1 MDRQIVYT
9 GELPQ
14 TADILNT
21 NKFSMFGIGYA
32 MQAILGTT
40 TLVDGCG
47 CLPTSPTPDL
57 HVNIQVGSIYSLTT
71 VDSSAYSDLG
81 TDATSIV
88 KQGIQP
94 SVQTLSITP
103 PGTVGF
109 SQVYLVQ
116 AEYQDVDTGAAVE
129 PYFNNGNPS
138 APFSGPNNAGTS
150 NFTIRQGKC
159 TISLKAG
166 TAASTG
172 TQTTPTPD
180 LGFVGLWA
188 VTVAN
193 GQTQITSPNIVAYN
207 NSAAFIPV
215 RLPLVPAGVQNGT
228 WIYATD
234 TSAGGA
240 AVVTTATTSTSSA
253 VLTFAGGVPAYV
265 ATGMKAFD
273 ITTPGAITGG
283 QTVLSKTG
291 TTVTLSGNV
300 NATVGSGDS
309 IAFSTNAMV
318 ASIAPPPASLTAGL
332 GIRIAAAGTNSGTT
346 TLNLNGLGAVN
357 VVRGTGVALAAG
369 DITAGEVLHLVYDGA
384 HWQIAN
390 FSGGG
395 AGSVTNNTISIPYG
409 TDSSSSSNTI
419 TVTSTSPAL
428 PGSIGAPQPL
438 VVKLA
443 NPITGATT
451 IALTG
456 VTGSPFP
463 VKSFTG
469 QPLGFG
475 AASAGEM
482 LWMLFD
488 GTNFQIIN
496 PPQSLQAALT
506 IFVDPSIGNDSFD
519 GSQATVSGTKGPLQ
533 HIQTA
538 VNKAASYPP
547 SQFSITI
554 QCADGTY
561 NEAVSVGSIP
571 MPSIIINGHVG
582 SPSNV
587 LVTGANNAHTF
598 QASGPNTLTVQ
609 NLKFTASNTGSTNCG
624 IYATSGATINTVN
637 TVNGAVNYAVFEANG
652 PASVFP
658 GTHTFSGSSTFAFNA
673 LNCGLIGLSTTQ
685 GNFTIS
691 TPITVTDFAAASSS
705 GNISMAGGTQP
716 TFTNPGNVTGQKFS
730 ATNGATINTQGEG
743 VNYFPGTVAGTATT
757 GYYA

>member
-1 MDRQIVYT
+1 MVFT

-21 NKFSMFGIGYA
+21 NKFAMFGLGYA
-32 MQAILGTT
+32 MQAILGVT
-40 TLVDGCG
+40 TLVDGCA
-47 CLPTSPTPDL
+47 CLPTSPTADL
-57 HVNIQVGSIYSLTT
+57 NVNIQVGSIYSLTT
-71 VDSSAYSDLG
+71 VDSTAYSDLG
-81 TDATSIV
+81 TDTSSIV

-94 SVQTLSITP
+94 SVQVLAITP
-103 PGTVGF
+103 PGTVGQ

-116 AEYQDVDTGAAVE
+116 AEYQDVDTGGAVE
-129 PYFNNGNPS
+129 PYYNSGNPA

-150 NFTIRQGKC
+150 NNTIRQGKC

-166 TAASTG
+166 VAAATG
-172 TQTTPTPD
+172 SQTTPAPD
-180 LGFVGLWA
+180 AGFVGLWA

-207 NSAAFIPV
+207 NGAAFIPV
-215 RLPLVPAGVQNGT
+215 RLPAVPAGVQNGT
-228 WIYATD
+228 WIYAID

-332 GIRIAAAGTNSGTT
+332 GVRIQAAGTNSGTT

-357 VVRGTGVALAAG
+357 IVRANGVSTAAG
-369 DITAGEVLHLVYDGA
+369 DISANEIVNLIYDGA

-390 FSGGG
+390 FSGSGSG
-395 AGSVTNNTISIPYG
+395 AVTNNTIAIPYG
-409 TDSSSSSNTI
+409 TDSSTSSNTI
-419 TVTSTSPAL
+419 TVTSTSPSL
-428 PGSIGAPQPL
+428 PGSIGTGQPL
-438 VVKLA
+438 MVKLA
-443 NPITGATT
+443 NPVTGATT

-469 QPLGFG
+469 AALTFG
-475 AASAGEM
+475 SASAGEM

-496 PPQSLQAALT
+496 PPQPLQTNLT
-506 IFVDPSIGNDSFD
+506 IYVNSSTGSDSLD

-533 HIQTA
+533 HLQTA
-538 VNKAASYPP
+538 INKAFNYPP
-547 SQFSITI
+547 SQFAITI
-554 QCADGTY
+554 QLADGTY
-561 NEAVSVGSIP
+561 AEAVSTPSIP
-571 MPSIIINGHVG
+571 GPAIIINGNAG

-587 LVTGANNAHTF
+587 LVSGNNSTHTIIVT
-598 QASGPNTLTVQ
+598 GPNTMTVQ
-609 NLKFTASNTGSTNCG
+609 NLKVTTGTFTTACG
-624 IYATSGATINTVN
+624 FAAIGSGATINTIN
-637 TVNGAVNYAVFEANG
+637 TV
-652 PASVFP
+652 
-658 GTHTFSGSSTFAFNA
+658 SGSVRFAVHFAQLNGNISIANHTYSGNSTFAVYCIDNA
-673 LNCGLIGLSTTQ
+673 TCYYAPNAVL
-685 GNFTIS
+685 TIS
-691 TPITVTDFAAASSS
+691 TPITLTAWLQVQYG
-705 GNISMAGGTQP
+705 GNTGINNPGIP
-716 TFTNPGNVTGQKFS
+716 TFVNPGNVTGTKFIAS
-730 ATNGATINTQGEG
+730 TNGTINAQGQG
-743 VNYFPGTVAGTATT
+743 INFFPGTVAGTQDH
-757 GYYA
+757 GGQYL